1 MKTHILIFGKNNEI
15 LEVLE
20 RVINKNEEWNAIKTT
35 SFTEMSEI
43 LSSTKI
49 DILLFS
55 SGIMS
60 CEMEEI
66 EEFCLNTYPNLNLL
80 HHYGGGS
87 GLIQAEIQLSI
98 ENKNPIGKLR
108 HNRI

>member
-1 MKTHILIFGKNNEI
+1 MRTNILIFGKNKEI

-20 RVINKNEEWNAIKTT
+20 RVINKNEEWYSVHTT
-35 SFTEMSEI
+35 NVEGIHKI
-43 LSSTKI
+43 LSEQPI

-55 SGIMS
+55 SGIMEK
-60 CEMEEI
+60 EMEQI
-66 EEFCLNTYPNLNLL
+66 EEFCLTQHPNLSLL

-87 GLIQAEIQLSI
+87 GLIQAEINLCI
-98 ENKNPIGKLR
+98 EKKNPIGKLR